1 MTDKEDQ
8 GRMPPPQPSPIQPN
22 DPYALDAAARPVL
35 ATSDIRS
42 KIRKETANKNLSRHL
57 LHVETTRKSNG

>member
-1 MTDKEDQ
+1 MRAQLPDIRSSVSFRTPT
-8 GRMPPPQPSPIQPN
+8 RI
-22 DPYALDAAARPVL
+22 PVL

-42 KIRKETANKNLSRHL
+42 KIRKETANKKLSRHL